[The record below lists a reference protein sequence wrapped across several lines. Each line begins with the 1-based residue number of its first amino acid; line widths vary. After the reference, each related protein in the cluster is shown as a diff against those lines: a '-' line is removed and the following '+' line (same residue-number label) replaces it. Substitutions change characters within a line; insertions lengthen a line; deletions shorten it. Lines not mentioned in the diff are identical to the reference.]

1 MNSNQNFFPNQLTL
15 WEEFFLQDDF
25 ENYPANFMT
34 RIRCIGRLSIDLVRE
49 SLQVCVAK
57 HPLFNATIEKKGR
70 TFSWV
75 NSTDEPL
82 PLREFESDIESPI
95 PPNKKFK
102 TTEERLWN
110 IELHHFQDANG
121 ENRTDIFI
129 QLHHT
134 LCDGLGAIQFLSDVA
149 NSIHKLYNKDES
161 CREFEIDF
169 EALKNRGK
177 FPQSWSEFFKALPL
191 YYKTILA
198 SFKLIFLKVD
208 PLVPVA
214 SLPELLE
221 TKKEKLGYR
230 KIALTI
236 SESSRLRRNCR
247 KQDTTVNSVV
257 ATELFQSVAQWKAS
271 QGHESTNGLR
281 MVMPF
286 NERNL
291 KDRNLSAC
299 NRVSVSPFTQSL
311 KNIADREGLLGR
323 IEYVVRIVKKAK
335 LGVNFHRGLWV
346 CKTFF
351 GSLKRLARTDR
362 IGATFM
368 FSNVG
373 NLNGHLQLPFEKSSM
388 RCGPILIDD
397 IDLIPPVRVGTSFAL
412 TIHEFYGESRLGVH
426 YDSAMMT
433 DDQANHFFDYFE
445 DRLKKLAE

>member
-1 MNSNQNFFPNQLTL
+1 MH
-15 WEEFFLQDDF
+15 DDF

-34 RIRCIGRLSIDLVRE
+34 RIRCIGKLNIDLVRE
-49 SLQVCVAK
+49 SLKVCVAK
-57 HPLFNATIEKKGR
+57 HPLFNATIEKNGR

-82 PLREFESDIESPI
+82 PLTEFESETESPI
-95 PPNKKFK
+95 PLNKKFN
-102 TTEERLWN
+102 TTEERLWDV
-110 IELHHFQDANG
+110 ELHHFRDAAG
-121 ENRTDIFI
+121 QERTDIFI

-149 NSIHKLYNKDES
+149 NSIHKLHNEDDS
-161 CREFEIDF
+161 CRKFDIDY
-169 EALKNRGK
+169 EVLANRGK
-177 FPQSWSEFFKALPL
+177 FPQTWKDFFRALPL

-214 SLPELLE
+214 SVPELFE
-221 TKKEKLGYR
+221 TRKDKLGYR
-230 KIALTI
+230 KIALTVP
-236 SESSRLRRNCR
+236 ESSRLRRKCR
-247 KQDTTVNSVV
+247 KQNTTVNSVV

-271 QGHESTNGLR
+271 QGHGSTNGLR

-286 NERNL
+286 NERDL

-311 KNIADREGLLGR
+311 KNISDREGLLSR
-323 IEYVVRIVKKAK
+323 IEYAVRIVKKAK
-335 LGVNFHRGLWV
+335 LGVNFHRGLWI

-351 GSLKRLARTDR
+351 GSLKRLAKTDR
-362 IGATFM
+362 VGATFM
-368 FSNVG
+368 FANVG
-373 NLNGHLQLPFEKSSM
+373 NINGHLQLPFENGAM
-388 RCGPILIDD
+388 RCGPIKIDD

-412 TIHEFYGESRLGVH
+412 TMHEFDGESRLGVH

-433 DDQANHFFDYFE
+433 DEQAANFFDFFE
-445 DRLKKLAE
+445 GRLKKLAE